1 MAQAEKIVT
10 EARDLHKNL
19 EIIISN
25 LRDRQEETEHI
36 HSLLITRLERAAQ
49 RILHLEEQIKDLES
63 ERKEGDREILNLQIQ
78 LKAIEVQCL
87 SYVPN
92 DADRE
97 LRESIDTWKMEISA
111 HKQKRSKNRV
121 PSSNSTPTKQ
131 RMFPSA

>member
-1 MAQAEKIVT
+1 M
-10 EARDLHKNL
+10 EARDLHKSL
-19 EIIISN
+19 EIVISN

-36 HSLLITRLERAAQ
+36 HALLITRLERAAQ

-111 HKQKRSKNRV
+111 HKQRRAKNRV
-121 PSSNSTPTKQ
+121 PSNNSTPPKQ
-131 RMFPSA
+131 RMLPSA